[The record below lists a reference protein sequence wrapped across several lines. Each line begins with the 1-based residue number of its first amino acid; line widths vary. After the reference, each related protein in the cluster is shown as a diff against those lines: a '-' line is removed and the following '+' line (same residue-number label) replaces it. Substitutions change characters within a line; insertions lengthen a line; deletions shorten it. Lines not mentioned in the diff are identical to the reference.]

1 MIRKTMKKWIAN
13 AVREYMSEDEDMAEA
28 IAMELSTTD
37 GFEELLAQQFEV
49 SDIADN
55 IDAEDIAVCF
65 NYEDIASNIDISAHE
80 IAQELDTD
88 DIATEIKR
96 NLDYYDI
103 VSNIDMGEVARELD
117 IDELS
122 GHLNYTDVAE
132 NIDMDDLSVRVYDM
146 LETSVIADHFD
157 VGDIV
162 DAIMVRELDA
172 IKSELMAKV
181 DALVNAIEL
190 AMVIHTEE

>member
-1 MIRKTMKKWIAN
+1 MIRRTVKKWIAN

-28 IAMELSTTD
+28 IAMELSTSCD
-37 GFEELLAQQFEV
+37 FDELIAQQFDV

-65 NYEDIASNIDISAHE
+65 DVDDIANSMDISAHD
-80 IAQELDTD
+80 IAQEMDTS
-88 DIATEIKR
+88 DITDELKN
-96 NLDYYDI
+96 NLDYYEIASGVSMDELAREIDVDDLVNNIGYSDI
-103 VSNIDMGEVARELD
+103 SDAIDM
-117 IDELS
+117 DELS
-122 GHLNYTDVAE
+122 E
-132 NIDMDDLSVRVYDM
+132 KVYDM

>member
-13 AVREYMSEDEDMAEA
+13 AVREYMSEDTDMAEA
-28 IAMELSTTD
+28 IAMELSTTH
-37 GFEELLAQQFEV
+37 GFDELLAQQFEMN
-49 SDIADN
+49 DIVDN

-65 NYEDIASNIDISAHE
+65 DVTDIANNMDISAHE

-88 DIATEIKR
+88 DIETEIKR
-96 NLDYYDI
+96 NLDYYGI
-103 VSNIDMGEVARELD
+103 ASNIDMEQVAREIDVDDLVNNIDYSD
-117 IDELS
+117 ISGAIDMDELS
-122 GHLNYTDVAE
+122 VK
-132 NIDMDDLSVRVYDM
+132 VYDM
-146 LETSVIADHFD
+146 LETSVIADYFD
-157 VGDIV
+157 VSDIV

>member
-1 MIRKTMKKWIAN
+1 
-13 AVREYMSEDEDMAEA
+13 
-28 IAMELSTTD
+28 
-37 GFEELLAQQFEV
+37 
-49 SDIADN
+49 
-55 IDAEDIAVCF
+55 
-65 NYEDIASNIDISAHE
+65 
-80 IAQELDTD
+80 
-88 DIATEIKR
+88 
-96 NLDYYDI
+96 
-103 VSNIDMGEVARELD
+103 MGEVARELD

-132 NIDMDDLSVRVYDM
+132 CIDMVDLSVRVYDM
-146 LETSVIADHFD
+146 LETSEIAEHFD